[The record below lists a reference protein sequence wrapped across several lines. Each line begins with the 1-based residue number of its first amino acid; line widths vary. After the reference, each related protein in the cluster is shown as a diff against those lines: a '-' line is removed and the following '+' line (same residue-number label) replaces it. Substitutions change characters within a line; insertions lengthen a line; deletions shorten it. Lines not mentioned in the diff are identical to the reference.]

1 MKKQRNKQRNKQKA
15 VHRTLMTLSPGKVIE
30 MRSLMPGK
38 QIFNDALHTGFF
50 VAVLYLSSNG
60 SFLEYRCQF
69 HQHFMGKFFR
79 TKVLHTAF
87 LLLQS

>member
-1 MKKQRNKQRNKQKA
+1 MLLGSSVGKA

-50 VAVLYLSSNG
+50 VAVLYLSS
-60 SFLEYRCQF
+60 
-69 HQHFMGKFFR
+69 
-79 TKVLHTAF
+79 LHVAGGERW
-87 LLLQS
+87 LR